1 MPNDGE
7 ATGISDFS
15 AASSLIGYLYQCRY
29 ALLDALRR
37 AREGREFLCRI
48 ESLDDIQFEN
58 ANNTIDLLQTKHHIS
73 KKAKLTDS
81 SVDLWKTLRIWAE
94 SLQNGMMNENAT
106 LYLITT
112 SVAPEGSAASYL
124 KRLSNDYAPQDA
136 LVRLNSVAESSTNK
150 TNAEAYD
157 AFKRLSMK
165 QKDFLVSSI
174 CIIDGTPSIIHID
187 DALRREVF
195 WAVEQRNID
204 SFLKRLEGWWLKRV
218 ISHLTKRDGPAILS
232 EEVSDEMSSL
242 REQFKIDNLPIDS
255 DILDI
260 TVDASGYRDK
270 IFIKQLEL
278 INISSRRIF
287 FAIRNYFRAATQRS
301 RWVREDLI
309 IVGDLEKYEKC
320 LKEEWELRFEQM
332 KDDLGEEVA
341 ETAKVEAA
349 RTLFKFFETGELP
362 PIRPACTEPFIARG
376 TYHMLSDELKVGW
389 HIEFRQR
396 LKDMLKEES

>member
-1 MPNDGE
+1 MPKKGN
-7 ATGISDFS
+7 ASRLPVFS
-15 AASSLIGYLYQCRY
+15 AAAPLVGYLYQCRY

-37 AREGREFLCRI
+37 AREGKEFLCRI
-48 ESLDDIQFEN
+48 EALDDIQFEN
-58 ANNTIDLLQTKHHIS
+58 DDNTIDLLQTKHHIS

-94 SLQNGMMNENAT
+94 AIQKGTLNESAT

-112 SVAPEGSAASYL
+112 SIAPQGSAASYL
-124 KRLSNDYAPQDA
+124 RRLGSDYAPQDA
-136 LVRLNSVAESSTNK
+136 LTRLNSIAESLTNK
-150 TNAEAYD
+150 SNTEAYD
-157 AFKRLSMK
+157 AFKSLSIN

-174 CIIDGTPSIIHID
+174 CIIDGTPSIDELD
-187 DALRREVF
+187 DALQREVF

-204 SFLKRLEGWWLKRV
+204 SFLRRLEGWWLKRV
-218 ISHLTKRDGPAILS
+218 IGHLTKPNSPAILS

-270 IFIKQLEL
+270 AFIKQLEL
-278 INISSRRIF
+278 INIGSRRIL
-287 FAIRNYFRAATQRS
+287 FAIQNYFRAATQRS

-309 IVGDLEKYEKC
+309 IVGDIEKYENR

-332 KDDLGEEVA
+332 KDDLGEDVA
-341 ETAKVEAA
+341 ETAKLDAA

-376 TYHMLSDELKVGW
+376 TYQMLSDELKVGW
-389 HIEFRQR
+389 HIEFRER
-396 LKDMLKEES
+396 LNDMLKEIS